1 MMDKQTD
8 HENFWY
14 LERSILASGEP
25 DPPSEIWALLDYDY
39 LSGWMSEN
47 ERETARRII
56 ARITVHR
63 ISNFLAYPDHYMIN
77 NHQGFGMEY
86 IRLMLLIEG
95 EKGFNQELF
104 NAAAHKANAM
114 LDWFLDDAGMCYESI
129 KGWLN
134 TSAMVAVGLRQRNL
148 LKHDH
153 LRAKMQ
159 FFKAALRW

>member
-1 MMDKQTD
+1 MNKDDALGKELAADLVKKMNSLEPKLDMMDRQPD
-8 HENFWY
+8 HENLWY

-39 LSGWMSEN
+39 LSGWMSES
-47 ERETARRII
+47 EKETARRII
-56 ARITVHR
+56 ARITEHR

-104 NAAAHKANAM
+104 NA
-114 LDWFLDDAGMCYESI
+114 
-129 KGWLN
+129 
-134 TSAMVAVGLRQRNL
+134 QL
-148 LKHDH
+148 LTKP
-153 LRAKMQ
+153 MPC
-159 FFKAALRW
+159 